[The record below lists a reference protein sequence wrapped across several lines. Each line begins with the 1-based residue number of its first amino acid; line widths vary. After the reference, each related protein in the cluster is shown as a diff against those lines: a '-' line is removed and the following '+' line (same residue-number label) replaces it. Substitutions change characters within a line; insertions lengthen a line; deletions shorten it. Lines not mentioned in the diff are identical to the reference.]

1 MPRTALNFI
10 APVVRQ
16 CIDECV
22 RCHEVC
28 LSTIPYCLEQGGEHA
43 EEAHIVLLQDCAEIC
58 RTNVDFML
66 RGSDEQE
73 RISAAC
79 AAICRHCADD
89 CDRLSD
95 DDVMR
100 ACAEACRR
108 CAESCERMAHR
119 GGMRARRARR
129 AVLSSGQ
136 LICTFLASSAPPA
149 SARGSSPRAR
159 RP

>member
-1 MPRTALNFI
+1 MQPGSAVGSVEHERRRTAPRGACGTLLTGGPHMPRTALNFI

-73 RISAAC
+73 RISVAC

-108 CAESCERMAHR
+108 CAESCERMAT
-119 GGMRARRARR
+119 A
-129 AVLSSGQ
+129 AV
-136 LICTFLASSAPPA
+136 
-149 SARGSSPRAR
+149 
-159 RP
+159 

>member
-1 MPRTALNFI
+1 MQPSAAVGSIEHERRRAAPPQPRGALLTGEPHMPRTALNFI

-28 LSTIPYCLEQGGEHA
+28 LSTIPYCLEQADEHA

-73 RISAAC
+73 RISVAC
-79 AAICRHCADD
+79 AAFCRHCADD

-108 CAESCERMAHR
+108 CAESCERMSIV
-119 GGMRARRARR
+119 G
-129 AVLSSGQ
+129 V
-136 LICTFLASSAPPA
+136 
-149 SARGSSPRAR
+149 
-159 RP
+159 

>member
-1 MPRTALNFI
+1 MSRTALNFI

-28 LSTIPYCLEQGGEHA
+28 LSTIPYCLEQAGEHA

-108 CAESCERMAHR
+108 CAESCERLAT
-119 GGMRARRARR
+119 A
-129 AVLSSGQ
+129 AV
-136 LICTFLASSAPPA
+136 
-149 SARGSSPRAR
+149 
-159 RP
+159 

>member
-1 MPRTALNFI
+1 MQPSTAVGSVEHERRRVAPREPRGALLTGGPHMPRTALNFI

-28 LSTIPYCLEQGGEHA
+28 LSTIPYCLEQGDEHA

-58 RTNVDFML
+58 RTHVDFML

-73 RISAAC
+73 RISVAC

-108 CAESCERMAHR
+108 CADSCERMAIV
-119 GGMRARRARR
+119 G
-129 AVLSSGQ
+129 V
-136 LICTFLASSAPPA
+136 
-149 SARGSSPRAR
+149 
-159 RP
+159 

>member
-1 MPRTALNFI
+1 MQPTVAIGSIEHERRRGASRWLRDGLLTGGPHMPRTALNFI

-28 LSTIPYCLEQGGEHA
+28 LSTIPYCLEQGSEHA

-58 RTNVDFML
+58 RTNADFML
-66 RGSDEQE
+66 RGSDEHE
-73 RISAAC
+73 RVCAAC

-95 DDVMR
+95 DEVMR

-108 CAESCERMAHR
+108 CAEFCDRMAT
-119 GGMRARRARR
+119 A
-129 AVLSSGQ
+129 AV
-136 LICTFLASSAPPA
+136 
-149 SARGSSPRAR
+149 
-159 RP
+159 